1 MSEDRPLILVCN
13 DDGITAPGIAALVK
27 VMKKLGNENFVN
39 NAPAKVV
46 EMEQKKKADAEEK
59 IKALTE
65 QIKSLK

>member
-1 MSEDRPLILVCN
+1 M
-13 DDGITAPGIAALVK
+13 
-27 VMKKLGNENFVN
+27 LGNENFVN

-46 EMEQKKKADAEEK
+46 EKEQKKKADAEEK